1 MIFTWLMTSSVVQA
15 SDLQIYASPT
25 AGKKTIVMML
35 DTSVSM
41 TSNSYGENRLA
52 MLKEGMN
59 AFLASNNPV
68 LNDTRVGLG
77 NFSANGDSRSGQIL
91 VAAAPLGDASTLNTV
106 GSQRY
111 KLKQAVANLKPG
123 GSTPSA
129 HAYAEAAAYLMGT
142 TTLNN
147 INLVDAPI
155 YFSYVTYDRRGREIT
170 NYHACTG
177 WNTEGTTCN
186 GWDSSSLSNPPVITG
201 LQQAS
206 CTVNI
211 GWQPLLGTCY
221 KKTGL
226 MTINNLDSGFNKS
239 ISGSKNTDQS
249 AYNSPLPAV
258 ANRQS
263 CDGQGIYFLSD
274 GEPNNTTN
282 TRSASVMSTALG
294 STFGA
299 DFNCSGG
306 LSNTTADSGWA
317 CMGEFAKRLFDKTK
331 NPAGVSI
338 QTAFVGFGS
347 DFSSLSSSD
356 VKNACRLSS
365 RTQSDRKG
373 DDACSP
379 NQSTNAVA
387 APGYGNGGFFP
398 TQSSQGVTDSVIAFI
413 NNLDKVPLE
422 PLTTGA
428 ISVPYDALNPKNL
441 QEYGYLRAFEP
452 NPANTYLT
460 WRGNLKKYHV
470 VLSGANAGA
479 FEANS
484 GGLVYNAS
492 GAFRTGTKDYWNSST
507 YTDGGKVFLGGSYAN
522 VPLPIAG
529 QPETRDAEGNI
540 TKYYYAVQSKIRNLF
555 TDVSAVAAD
564 GSLTKISTSGTNLL
578 KIPAAPPEG
587 TNPFD
592 TVANT
597 ASYVLGK
604 FDPSTGQNILKAF
617 PISLKLKILNYLG
630 YSTDI
635 NATTLPSSLV
645 TSNEPYLSMGGSI
658 HSLPVQL
665 TYNGTLDDNGNLTSA
680 REQSILYGTME
691 GGLHIVDASS
701 GIEQMVFVPADILND
716 SVASKALVV
725 GQSDASAPAHG
736 MDGAWV
742 SDPAYNITT
751 VGSGSSAVS
760 KVTAKQMN
768 IYGGM
773 RMGGSSYYGLD
784 VLSPTSPKLLFRIGA
799 DQNDYSRM
807 GQSWSKPVLANIRYN
822 GSIRRVLI
830 VGGGYDQC
838 YEKPNITL
846 TDACFTNGKAK
857 GNAVYIIDAKTGQ
870 RLWWTSDTGSNTD
883 NANMKHSIVSRI
895 STLDRDADGL
905 VDHLYFGDLGGQI
918 FRVDL
923 NNNQTKT
930 NSTYSS
936 FGVRVVRL
944 ANLATNDS
952 TYDGT
957 NDYTGGNAPRFYEPP
972 TVTIHDYG
980 IHTFIT
986 VGIAS
991 GDRSTP
997 LDVYPLTGREGMTPA
1012 SALSGRP
1019 VNNVY
1024 GIIDRDFVKKNL
1036 MSLID
1041 NQLETKDITRTGL
1054 RKNPQILR
1062 TGETRVAQIFFPT
1075 TGVGKGGWYRSL
1087 SSTSDGTEKANNSF
1101 RIKGG
1106 LKAFE
1111 EPMAITGNLIIPV
1124 YDPQGT
1130 GIVAADPCLPR
1141 VVGETDRQTYCLPF
1155 GACLNPDGTIN
1166 SNKENPS
1173 GFQTKTGSNCPAGVS
1188 ECNTNVIGAGI
1199 RNITFVP
1206 KRDEPPVTNSCGKLQ
1221 LSGNENGTGEWQC
1234 TSHLLPVRWY
1244 ERYR

>member
-1 MIFTWLMTSSVVQA
+1 
-15 SDLQIYASPT
+15 
-25 AGKKTIVMML
+25 
-35 DTSVSM
+35 
-41 TSNSYGENRLA
+41 
-52 MLKEGMN
+52 
-59 AFLASNNPV
+59 
-68 LNDTRVGLG
+68 
-77 NFSANGDSRSGQIL
+77 
-91 VAAAPLGDASTLNTV
+91 
-106 GSQRY
+106 
-111 KLKQAVANLKPG
+111 
-123 GSTPSA
+123 
-129 HAYAEAAAYLMGT
+129 
-142 TTLNN
+142 
-147 INLVDAPI
+147 
-155 YFSYVTYDRRGREIT
+155 
-170 NYHACTG
+170 
-177 WNTEGTTCN
+177 
-186 GWDSSSLSNPPVITG
+186 
-201 LQQAS
+201 
-206 CTVNI
+206 
-211 GWQPLLGTCY
+211 
-221 KKTGL
+221 
-226 MTINNLDSGFNKS
+226 
-239 ISGSKNTDQS
+239 
-249 AYNSPLPAV
+249 
-258 ANRQS
+258 
-263 CDGQGIYFLSD
+263 
-274 GEPNNTTN
+274 
-282 TRSASVMSTALG
+282 
-294 STFGA
+294 
-299 DFNCSGG
+299 
-306 LSNTTADSGWA
+306 
-317 CMGEFAKRLFDKTK
+317 
-331 NPAGVSI
+331 
-338 QTAFVGFGS
+338 
-347 DFSSLSSSD
+347 
-356 VKNACRLSS
+356 
-365 RTQSDRKG
+365 
-373 DDACSP
+373 
-379 NQSTNAVA
+379 
-387 APGYGNGGFFP
+387 
-398 TQSSQGVTDSVIAFI
+398 
-413 NNLDKVPLE
+413 NLDKVPLE

-470 VLSGANAGA
+470 VLSGANAGT
-479 FEANS
+479 FEANT
-484 GGLVYNAS
+484 GGLVYNAT

-507 YTDGGKVFLGGSYAN
+507 YNDGGKVFFGGSYAK

-529 QPETRDAEGNI
+529 QPETRDEEGNI
-540 TKYYYAVQSKIRNLF
+540 TKYYYAVQTKIRNLF
-555 TDVSAVAAD
+555 TDVSAVASD

-799 DQNDYSRM
+799 DQTDYSRM

-986 VGIAS
+986 LGIAS

-1036 MSLID
+1036 MSLTD